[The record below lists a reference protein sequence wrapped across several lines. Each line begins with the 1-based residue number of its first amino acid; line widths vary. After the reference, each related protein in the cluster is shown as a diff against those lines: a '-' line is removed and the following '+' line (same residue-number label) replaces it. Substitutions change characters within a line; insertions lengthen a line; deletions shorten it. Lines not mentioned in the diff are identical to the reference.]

1 MVSPDFLCPVCGA
14 YLLIQPMII
23 GILSIRNQG
32 VKNVS
37 NESCHLAQLVSGI
50 GVPLTRLSDI

>member
-1 MVSPDFLCPVCGA
+1 MIT
-14 YLLIQPMII
+14 LLDI